1 MDILAEVLDRVRLGG
16 TLLFHFELGHPWNL
30 ALPARPYA
38 LFHYLSRGSAT
49 LALEQGRELHMTE
62 GDFVV
67 VTRGEPHV
75 IYSDRQTKPLP
86 ILDLDRLVR
95 TSRRRSSR
103 RQAQPL
109 STMICGNFTVAR
121 PSRGSVLELL
131 PPVLL
136 LKPTEDGGWLE
147 AILQRMVSELA
158 LERPGQGVALS
169 RLTEVLFVEVLAK
182 LDQVSPSRRRRV
194 ARGDGGPAHRTGAS
208 VDPRTPDRPWTL
220 GDLGHRVGLGRSAFS
235 ARFTKLVGQS
245 MHRYLIARRMAEAAF
260 LLESSDEGI
269 ARIATR
275 VATRP
280 RPRFRSCSI
289 GIMACRPA
297 VTEQFAAL
305 TAAEGKETFWK
316 QKPPI
321 DLATPRLRSGLRA
334 VRLIPFVLPEFARSN
349 LRASAKDLAERS
361 DTVRVAGVRSFAQ
374 AQKLLRATRDDRKE
388 VLFKTRMLTR
398 LDAVWRLKRRL

>member
-1 MDILAEVLDRVRLGG
+1 MDILAQVLDRVRLGG

-75 IYSDRQTKPLP
+75 IYSDRRTKPLP
-86 ILDLDRLVR
+86 ILDLDRLPGRLGVVR
-95 TSRRRSSR
+95 HGGS
-103 RQAQPL
+103 AQPL

-147 AILQRMVSELA
+147 AILQRMVSESA

-169 RLTEVLFVEVLAK
+169 RLTEVLFVEVLRSWIKSLGPGEGGWLGAMA
-182 LDQVSPSRRRRV
+182 DPHI
-194 ARGDGGPAHRTGAS
+194 GPALQLIHER
-208 VDPRTPDRPWTL
+208 PDRPWTL
-220 GDLGHRVGLGRSAFS
+220 GDLGHSVGLGRSAFS

-245 MHRYLIARRMAEAAF
+245 MYRYLIARRMSEAAF
-260 LLESSDEGI
+260 LLETSDEGI

-275 VATRP
+275 V
-280 RPRFRSCSI
+280 
-289 GIMACRPA
+289 GY
-297 VTEQFAAL
+297 E
-305 TAAEGKETFWK
+305 TAAAFSKLFH
-316 QKPPI
+316 
-321 DLATPRLRSGLRA
+321 RHHGLSPGRYRA
-334 VRLIPFVLPEFARSN
+334 VR
-349 LRASAKDLAERS
+349 RS
-361 DTVRVAGVRSFAQ
+361 DGGRRQGDVLEAEVA
-374 AQKLLRATRDDRKE
+374 D
-388 VLFKTRMLTR
+388 
-398 LDAVWRLKRRL
+398 